1 MRLAF
6 IGFGNLGQQLKN
18 LIDCSD
24 QKIEQSIFFDDPYF
38 ESNPNNNCVFKFID
52 YKDFD
57 FSGYEIIVGLG
68 YKHLFL
74 KLQTIQLLE
83 FKNYRFFTFIHPSSF
98 ISPLALV
105 ATGVIIYP
113 MCNVDA
119 GVTIEKGALLNN
131 SVIISHD
138 SKIGACSFLAPGV
151 TISGNSTI
159 GATCFLGTG
168 VRVSNSISIG
178 PNSVIGIGSVVS
190 INLEKNTLA
199 IGNPLKIKNSL
210 SIK

>member
-24 QKIEQSIFFDDPYF
+24 QKIEQSIFFDTLTLKAILITIMY
-38 ESNPNNNCVFKFID
+38 KFND

-57 FSGYEIIVGLG
+57 FSGYEINVGLG

-98 ISPLALV
+98 ISPLALSYR
-105 ATGVIIYP
+105 GYY
-113 MCNVDA
+113 
-119 GVTIEKGALLNN
+119 
-131 SVIISHD
+131 
-138 SKIGACSFLAPGV
+138 
-151 TISGNSTI
+151 
-159 GATCFLGTG
+159 
-168 VRVSNSISIG
+168 
-178 PNSVIGIGSVVS
+178 
-190 INLEKNTLA
+190 
-199 IGNPLKIKNSL
+199 L
-210 SIK
+210 SYV